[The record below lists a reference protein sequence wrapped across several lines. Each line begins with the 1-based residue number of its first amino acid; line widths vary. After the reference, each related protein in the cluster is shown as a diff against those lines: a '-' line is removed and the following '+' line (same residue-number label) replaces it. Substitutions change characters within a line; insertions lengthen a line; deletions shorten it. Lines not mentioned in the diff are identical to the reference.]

1 MEKKNKKQL
10 ATTHKRQKFI
20 AVREFIDA
28 ETGEVVPMQMNS
40 VEDRDFNFHKVWLR
54 MFVEGLEKIANKKM
68 KLAFWIIDHLDSEN
82 KLVYTF
88 RRMAEE
94 TGLSIDTV
102 IKTMKALQEDNPPF
116 LKKLQSGVYVVNPSI
131 LYKGTHKSRMGVVY
145 QFGELTDKQ
154 PQEQKAKDSKTEE
167 KKTASDAPQ
176 APQTVE
182 NASAGENV
190 PAEEKKAQNPPSS
203 TEMEKKIVLPQL
215 SIDPDFPES
224 FISPIYQNRDELF
237 NQFINQTTLFDDPD
251 YTEKVRQIF
260 LTEVSAEFWSKV
272 VKLENLLSFHT
283 EWKARHNK
291 KQ

>member
-1 MEKKNKKQL
+1 MEKTKRTTTTRKKQ
-10 ATTHKRQKFI
+10 KFT

-28 ETGEVVPMQMNS
+28 ETGEVVPMQMNT
-40 VEDRDFNFHKVWLR
+40 VEDRDFNFHKMWLQ
-54 MFVEGLEKIANKKM
+54 MFINGLEEIANKKM

-82 KLVYTF
+82 KLCYTF
-88 RRMAEE
+88 QQMAEK
-94 TGLSIDTV
+94 TGLHYDTV
-102 IKTMKALQEDNPPF
+102 VKTMKMLQNGNPPF
-116 LKKLQSGVYVVNPSI
+116 LKKLHSGLYVVNPSI

-182 NASAGENV
+182 NASAGENI
-190 PAEEKKAQNPPSS
+190 PAEEKKSEFQPPAA
-203 TEMEKKIVLPQL
+203 EMEKKVQLPIL
-215 SIDPDFPES
+215 DFDDSTQRFSS
-224 FISPIYQNRDELF
+224 FIREYRDDLF
-237 NQFINQTTLFDDPD
+237 NQFINQTTLFDDSD

-260 LTEVSAEFWSKV
+260 LTEVSADFWSKV
-272 VKLENLLSFHT
+272 VKLENLLTFHT
-283 EWKARHNK
+283 EWKARHDK